1 MELAK
6 TKSFVLG
13 KYNSIN
19 ELPTEISGIKW
30 SKSIKELA
38 AISHT
43 VTKQAILA
51 IVASNL
57 SLNIKGRGIVNE
69 KQFEALTEY
78 IMADCSNLQIEEIN
92 YIFKKGV
99 LGLFGQIYNDIS
111 LDVICGIDGWIE
123 MYYKHH
129 RSKRGEGD
137 YKEPL
142 SKEPQKDNEKLY
154 TYAEY
159 LKRNPEERKKQR
171 LKELTA
177 KAKLLKC
184 GYPELKLMLKYSG
197 RGEDVFETLRNKI
210 ESSYEV
216 FEIKSVSKM
225 HFVANEIK
233 KLLK

>member
-6 TKSFVLG
+6 TTSFVLG

-19 ELPTEISGIKW
+19 EFPNEISKIKW

-43 VTKQAILA
+43 GTKQAILA
-51 IVASNL
+51 IVAANL
-57 SLNIKGRGIVNE
+57 SLNVKGRGIVNE
-69 KQFEALTEY
+69 NQFEALTEH
-78 IMADCSNLQIEEIN
+78 IMSNCSTLQIEEVN

-123 MYYKHH
+123 TYYKKH
-129 RSKRGEGD
+129 RPKRSEGD

-142 SKEPQKDNEKLY
+142 CKEPANGNEKLY
-154 TYAEY
+154 THAQY
-159 LKRNPEERKKQR
+159 LKRNPEERKKYR

-184 GYPELKLMLKYSG
+184 GYPELKLMLKYTG
-197 RGEDVFETLRNKI
+197 RGEDVFEALKNNI
-210 ESSYEV
+210 DASYEV
-216 FEIKSVSKM
+216 RDIKSVSKI